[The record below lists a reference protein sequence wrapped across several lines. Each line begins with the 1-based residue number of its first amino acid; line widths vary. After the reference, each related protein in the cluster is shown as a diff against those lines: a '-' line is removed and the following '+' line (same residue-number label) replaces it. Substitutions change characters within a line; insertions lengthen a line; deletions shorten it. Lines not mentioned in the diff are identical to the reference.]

1 MKPNFKTVNYRGGVV
16 SFEIPEHWK
25 EEYEPKG
32 GGTFYEDRPDSGTLR
47 LHVLGF
53 SSTSGRSSEDTL
65 SQLNAKEQLE
75 KLKCGLHVKRY
86 VKKVEENGEVLSLYR
101 WEICIPVPP
110 VDWRM
115 ACFTHTIVAG
125 QETDPKIREELDLV
139 DEIVL
144 AARFSTASGITGD
157 YYPES
162 QQP

>member
-86 VKKVEENGEVLSLYR
+86 VMR
-101 WEICIPVPP
+101 TPV
-110 VDWRM
+110 
-115 ACFTHTIVAG
+115 
-125 QETDPKIREELDLV
+125 
-139 DEIVL
+139 
-144 AARFSTASGITGD
+144 
-157 YYPES
+157 
-162 QQP
+162 